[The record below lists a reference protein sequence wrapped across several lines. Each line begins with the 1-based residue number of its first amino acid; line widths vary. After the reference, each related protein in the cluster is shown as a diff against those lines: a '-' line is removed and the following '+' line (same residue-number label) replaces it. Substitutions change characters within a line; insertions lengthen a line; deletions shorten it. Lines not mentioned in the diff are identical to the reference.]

1 MAGVVVPKPPNGV
14 DAWLAAPKALPK
26 ADAAGVAE
34 AVGVNP
40 ANPAG
45 ADVVAAAVGCVA
57 PNAKPAVCGLTAV
70 LPTLKGWATPTG
82 AAVVADGAPKEKG

>member
-14 DAWLAAPKALPK
+14 DAWLVAPKALPK
-26 ADAAGVAE
+26 ADGVGVTE

-45 ADVVAAAVGCVA
+45 ADVVAGAVDCVA
-57 PNAKPAVCGLTAV
+57 PNAKPVCGLTAV

>member
-14 DAWLAAPKALPK
+14 DAWLVAPKALPK
-26 ADAAGVAE
+26 ADGVGVAE

-40 ANPAG
+40 ANP
-45 ADVVAAAVGCVA
+45 
-57 PNAKPAVCGLTAV
+57 VCGLTAV